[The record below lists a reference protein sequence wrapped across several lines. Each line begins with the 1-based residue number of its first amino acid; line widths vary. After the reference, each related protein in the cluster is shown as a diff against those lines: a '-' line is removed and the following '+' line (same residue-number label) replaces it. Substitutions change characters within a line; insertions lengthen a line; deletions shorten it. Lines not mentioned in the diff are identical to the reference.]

1 MVLISLS
8 ILSSLMISTAKS
20 HKCDHCEKSFDT
32 RSNLTRHMQIHKDV
46 TPSYVCDQCGGSYA
60 TIHTLR
66 EHINDKHTKKK
77 VHTCEVCQ
85 REFTNRHLYRNHIAT
100 HSEDRPFACTIC
112 TKAFKLKT
120 NLMRHT
126 KRNHG
131 TSSAATNA
139 GGEPKAKAK
148 RKHPSSDK
156 DESNSSTM
164 TPPPPPQKKPFQ
176 PFSSDSPF
184 YKNNQ
189 SIQFQASTPQE
200 TIVPKPETPQNNQNE
215 VANYPPQVAATQQ
228 KAQMPESFHVVETY
242 MPIKQS
248 PQPPT
253 TPNQNYYQYFEQ
265 PPNVSQTSFFSANLR
280 LNIPYNRNQY

>member
-1 MVLISLS
+1 MFPLNLFS
-8 ILSSLMISTAKS
+8 AKS

-46 TPSYVCDQCGGSYA
+46 TPSFVCEQCGGSYA
-60 TIHTLR
+60 TMHALR
-66 EHINDKHTKKK
+66 EHINDRHTKKK
-77 VHTCEVCQ
+77 VHICEVCQ

-131 TSSAATNA
+131 TSNAAGNA
-139 GGEPKAKAK
+139 AEPKAKAK

-164 TPPPPPQKKPFQ
+164 TPPPVPQKKPFQ

-189 SIQFQASTPQE
+189 TIQFQATAGQE
-200 TIVPKPETPQNNQNE
+200 SIVPKPETPQSNQSD
-215 VANYPPQVAATQQ
+215 VTNYPPQVAQ

-265 PPNVSQTSFFSANLR
+265 PPNVSAYTC
-280 LNIPYNRNQY
+280 I

>member
-1 MVLISLS
+1 
-8 ILSSLMISTAKS
+8 MISFSNTFCSFSIRHLAAKS

-32 RSNLTRHMQIHKDV
+32 RSNLTRHMQIHKDI
-46 TPSYVCDQCGGSYA
+46 TPSFVCEQCGGSYA

-77 VHTCEVCQ
+77 LHTCEVCQ

-131 TSSAATNA
+131 TSSSSSNA
-139 GGEPKAKAK
+139 GNNNSAGDAAKAKAK

-189 SIQFQASTPQE
+189 SIQFQASSTPQE
-200 TIVPKPETPQNNQNE
+200 TQAIVPKPETPQNNQSE
-215 VANYPPQVAATQQ
+215 VANYPPQVAQ

-265 PPNVSQTSFFSANLR
+265 PPNVSQPSFIYKPILK
-280 LNIPYNRNQY
+280 